1 MKVVSIDI
9 RETYCDVRGCVY
21 LLFAEEIS
29 IITLRVNKICLIIKK
44 FKKEKWKLRGMRL
57 FEEMLETIKNRY
69 AGKNWKKI
77 MEEERDIEDQI
88 Y

>member
-1 MKVVSIDI
+1 MRLSSICWRDKYYNI
-9 RETYCDVRGCVY
+9 TSKQN
-21 LLFAEEIS
+21 LF
-29 IITLRVNKICLIIKK
+29 NNKK
-44 FKKEKWKLRGMRL
+44 FKKEEWKLRGMRL